1 MKKEEIFE
9 NELFSKEE
17 IDSIDNKIELN
28 LGALLESNE
37 YIELNRKFKEIS
49 LKLGRNLNDEQR
61 KILYEYQKIEIEIT
75 SYQNCLAY
83 YLGCKAIIDIDK
95 LK

>member
-1 MKKEEIFE
+1 MKKEEILE

-61 KILYEYQKIEIEIT
+61 NILYEYQKIEIEIT

-83 YLGCKAIIDIDK
+83 YLGCKAAIDINK